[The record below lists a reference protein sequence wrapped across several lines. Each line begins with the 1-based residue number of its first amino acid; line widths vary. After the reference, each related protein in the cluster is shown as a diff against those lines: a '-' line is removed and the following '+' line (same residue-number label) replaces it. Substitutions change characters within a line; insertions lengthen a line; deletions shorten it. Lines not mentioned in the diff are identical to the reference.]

1 MIAANAHASPARVR
15 VTRRAS
21 GAEASAVGL
30 RRNIVGAS
38 LPPSGWHPQWD
49 VGRTRTPTDEVQGRL
64 GGVPL
69 YGDRR
74 QIGSLDACPTSSIP
88 TPFRSTST
96 PCAGPPAG

>member
-1 MIAANAHASPARVR
+1 MIAANAHSSPARVR

-21 GAEASAVGL
+21 GAAASAVGL
-30 RRNIVGAS
+30 RRNIVGFS
-38 LPPSGWHPQWD
+38 LAPSGWHPQWD
-49 VGRTRTPTDEVQGRL
+49 VGLIHTRTHEVQGRL

-88 TPFRSTST
+88 RPSRSTST
-96 PCAGPPAG
+96 PCAAPPAG